1 MKKKD
6 KETFRAMTIDELRKE
21 VAQSEQDIMEKRL
34 GKQKTQSRNVHEAK
48 SLRTKRAVLATLV
61 REKELT
67 I

>member
-6 KETFRAMTIDELRKE
+6 KETYRAMTIDELRKE
-21 VAQSEQDIMEKRL
+21 VTQTDQGLMEKRL
-34 GKQKTQSRNVHEAK
+34 GKQKTQMRNVHEAK
-48 SLRTKRAVLATLV
+48 SLRIKRAVLATLV

>member
-6 KETFRAMTIDELRKE
+6 KETYRGMAIDELRKE
-21 VAQSEQDIMEKRL
+21 TATIDEKLIQLRL
-34 GKQKTQSRNVHEAK
+34 GKQKTQAHNIHEAK
-48 SLRTKRAVLATLV
+48 SLRTRRAVLATLV

>member
-6 KETFRAMTIDELRKE
+6 KETFRAMTIDDLRKE
-21 VAQSEQDIMEKRL
+21 VAQSEQGLSELRL
-34 GKQKTQSRNVHEAK
+34 GGQKTQSRNVHEAK

-61 REKELT
+61 REKELA